1 MKIKLD
7 QLLVDRDMVADLK
20 EAQARIL
27 AGEVIVDE
35 QRVDKRGQLVERE
48 PVFALNSKRAHF
60 CITRRSKARYA
71 WKFRQQPLM
80 VSFA

>member
-35 QRVDKRGQLVERE
+35 QRMDKRGQLVDERARIRIRTRKGRTF
-48 PVFALNSKRAHF
+48 VSRGGQKLDHALK
-60 CITRRSKARYA
+60 
-71 WKFRQQPLM
+71 
-80 VSFA
+80 VSSTTI